1 MVVNSIK
8 MIIKEAYSI
17 KGNSSVN
24 EDRIGCFKNYIWLM
38 DGVTCLSDSKTG
50 ELSDSKWFV
59 DKFSEVLVQ
68 NLDDSKE
75 LKEILKETVI
85 KTYEAYRIA
94 TNYQVIEKNQYPSSS
109 LIIIRQKSNQLEYYL
124 LGDSTLIIK
133 SGQEA
138 IHLTQDTLGEF
149 EKVILQKIN
158 RTRISQNISFE
169 EARKAHALEILANR
183 SHRNEEGG
191 YYILSFEQNALDYGQ
206 QGELE
211 ILRPLHFLMMSDGF
225 SRYLDLFKRVE
236 SSFEFIENVLERG
249 LSIIGKELYEIEEYD
264 HDCTRYLRFKKRDD
278 TTCIYGTI
286 EASM

>member
-8 MIIKEAYSI
+8 MIIKETYSI
-17 KGNSSVN
+17 KGNSNVN

-68 NLDDSKE
+68 NLDDSKG

-85 KTYEAYRIA
+85 KTYEAYRTA

-109 LIIIRQKSNQLEYYL
+109 LIIIRQKGSQLEYYL

-133 SGQEA
+133 NGQEA

-158 RTRISQNISFE
+158 HTRISQNISFE
-169 EARKAHALEILANR
+169 EARKAHALEILAKR

-191 YYILSFEQNALDYGQ
+191 YYILSFEQNALDYGK

-211 ILRPLHFLMMSDGF
+211 ILQPLHFLIMSDGF
-225 SRYLDLFKRVE
+225 SRYLDLFNRVE
-236 SSFEFIENVLERG
+236 NSFEFIENVLERG
-249 LSIIGKELYEIEEYD
+249 LSTIGKELYEIEEYD
-264 HDCTRYLRFKKRDD
+264 HECTRYLRFKKRDD

-286 EASM
+286 EARM